1 MFDILFDVTAV
12 DWNAMFVPANPLID
26 VIVRGTIMYWALFL
40 LLRFVIRREVGELGI
55 TDLLVVVLL
64 ADAAQN
70 ALSGDY
76 KSIPEGIVLV
86 AVIAGWAYLINLL
99 SYRSRRFERFARP
112 RKILLVDRGRIQ
124 HRNLARELISQE
136 ELFTLLREA
145 GVERL
150 TDVKSMRVEPDGK
163 VSVITYRRDDSPHTI
178 SRRYE

>member
-1 MFDILFDVTAV
+1 MAIAPVVLLSSRGRVLDFAAIDWEGIFVPTEPLFDV
-12 DWNAMFVPANPLID
+12 
-26 VIVRGTIMYWALFL
+26 VIRGTIMYWALFL

-99 SYRSRRFERFARP
+99 KIGRASCRERV
-112 RKILLVDRGRIQ
+112 KMMEVDG
-124 HRNLARELISQE
+124 A
-136 ELFTLLREA
+136 
-145 GVERL
+145 
-150 TDVKSMRVEPDGK
+150 
-163 VSVITYRRDDSPHTI
+163 
-178 SRRYE
+178 